1 MTAYAVLMVLG
12 LPRRWHVCSGGVG
25 GGVNDSLGG
34 FLIAQAVLV
43 LVTA

>member
-1 MTAYAVLMVLG
+1 MSAYAVLVLR

-34 FLIAQAVLV
+34 VLV
-43 LVTA
+43 A